1 MFTPLKE
8 SIMKDPRYNKLAE
21 LLVTYSTELKDGEHV
36 LIEAIDMPREM
47 VIELVKVV
55 QSVGAHAHV
64 ALRDTQISCAVCA
77 GGSDN
82 AFEIMAEYDLE
93 RMKRM
98 DAYIALRGSHNSS
111 EATGV
116 PPDRIK
122 AQGRI
127 IWKPVHME
135 QRLNHTKWC
144 VLRWPTPAMAQLAGM
159 STEAFEDYYFDVC
172 TLDYSRMA
180 EAAEPLVALMK
191 ATDRVH
197 IQGPGDTDLS
207 FSIKDIPAVPCCGD
221 MNIPDGEVFTAPV
234 KDSING
240 VIHYNTP
247 TMYHGLTFKNV
258 RLEFKDGKIVGCTAD
273 QGAEFLDE
281 IFNTDDG
288 ARYVGEFA
296 IGFNPYI
303 KEAMNDILFDEKIDG
318 SLHFTPGN
326 AYDVACNGN
335 KSEIH
340 WDMVLIQR
348 PEYGGGT
355 ISFDGEIIRKD
366 GLFVTDRLL
375 ALNPENLIGEAC
387 SV

>member
-1 MFTPLKE
+1 
-8 SIMKDPRYNKLAE
+8 MKDPRYTKLAE
-21 LLVTYSTELKDGEHV
+21 LLVNYSIDLKDGEHV
-36 LIEAIDMPREM
+36 LIEASDMPREM
-47 VIELVKVV
+47 VIELIKVV

-64 ALRDTQISCAVCA
+64 ALRDSQISCAVCA
-77 GGSDN
+77 GGGDR

-98 DAYIALRGSHNSS
+98 DAYIALRGSHNIS
-111 EATGV
+111 EAMGI
-116 PPDRIK
+116 PPDRMQ

-127 IWKPVHME
+127 HGKPVHME

-144 VLRWPTPAMAQLAGM
+144 VLRWPTPAMSQLAGM
-159 STEAFEDYYFDVC
+159 STEAFEDFYFDVC

-180 EAAEPLVALMK
+180 EAAEQLVVLMK
-191 ATDRVH
+191 ATNKVH
-197 IQGPGDTDLS
+197 IQGPGDTDLA
-207 FSIKDIPAVPCCGD
+207 FSIQDIPAVPCCGD

-247 TMYHGLTFKNV
+247 SMYHGHTFKNI
-258 RLEFKDGKIVGCTAD
+258 RLEFKDGKIIGCSAD

-281 IFNTDDG
+281 IFDTDEG

-318 SLHFTPGN
+318 SLHLTPGN

-340 WDMVLIQR
+340 WDLVLIQR

-355 ISFDGEIIRKD
+355 ISFDGEVIRED
-366 GLFVTDRLL
+366 GVFVKEELL
-375 ALNPENLIGEAC
+375 GLNPENLIVEAC